1 MSLLGM
7 VEIPRIQAKRS
18 CVMPAQAGIQDG
30 GGWKNPNLDSRLRGN
45 DGREKVD
52 FESTLT
58 KSLGL
63 EPRVV

>member
-1 MSLLGM
+1 
-7 VEIPRIQAKRS
+7 
-18 CVMPAQAGIQDG
+18 MPAQAGIQDG